1 MNSLLIDENGPK
13 QLGYLGEVI
22 QDSERDNERKYEK
35 EQYCETP

>member
-13 QLGYLGEVI
+13 QLGHLREVI
-22 QDSERDNERKYEK
+22 QDSEGDNERKYEK